1 MIQSDEDFREE
12 FKPLH
17 IPSHYLTEDTQENKI
32 IYALAQSGEGSAAQ
46 VIAKLEQ
53 LEPGIKDDQLVAITK
68 TVLSH
73 LYDKGLIRGREI
85 NSEMHYDL
93 AKITH
98 ENDGEVNP
106 DLLAPG
112 LD

>member
-1 MIQSDEDFREE
+1 MTQSDEDFREE

-17 IPSHYLTEDTQENKI
+17 IPAHFLAEDTQENKI
-32 IYALAQSGEGSAAQ
+32 IYALAQAGEGSAAQ
-46 VIAKLEQ
+46 VIEKLEKLQ
-53 LEPGIKDDQLVAITK
+53 PGIKDEQLVAITK
-68 TVLSH
+68 QVLSH

-85 NSEMHYDL
+85 NGEMHYDL

-98 ENDGEVNP
+98 ENEGEVNP

>member
-1 MIQSDEDFREE
+1 MIQSDEDFRDE

-17 IPSHYLTEDTQENKI
+17 VPAHFFEDDTQENKI
-32 IYALAQSGEGSAAQ
+32 IYALAQSGEGSATQ

-53 LEPGIKDDQLVAITK
+53 LQPGIKDDQLVAITK
-68 TVLSH
+68 QVLSH

-85 NSEMHYDL
+85 NGEMHYDL

-98 ENDGEVNP
+98 QNDGEVDP

>member
-17 IPSHYLTEDTQENKI
+17 VPAHFLEEDTQENKI
-32 IYALAQSGEGSAAQ
+32 IYALAQAGEGSAAQ
-46 VIAKLEQ
+46 VIAKLVELQ
-53 LEPGIKDDQLVAITK
+53 PGIKDEQLVAITK
-68 TVLSH
+68 QVLLH
-73 LYDKGLIRGREI
+73 LYDKGMIRGREI
-85 NSEMHYDL
+85 NGEMHYDL
-93 AKITH
+93 AKITR